1 MLGSRRVLAP
11 PPATPPRK
19 ATDDSAAATVTS
31 DRLHSLA
38 VDAAEARRVAREA
51 VEEYASSDN
60 PLTEEAEYAVTRI
73 SVDAAAI
80 ATNAHTAAT
89 ATAAA
94 AAAAAVVASEMDES
108 ITSSDEYSES
118 DPPSDNEVAALTLFA
133 QMDHHQ
139 QQHGGRLRREHRDRV
154 DRREE
159 AQLAAFRDYRVSI
172 QQQLNHSCRECY
184 QLGVAVCETRACS
197 PAGPTCLRLQACL
210 CNFLPIWRQELADH
224 LHRDHGVEH
233 DCSYSYPFQPR
244 H

>member
-19 ATDDSAAATVTS
+19 ATDDGAAATVTS

-38 VDAAEARRVAREA
+38 VDAAEARRVASEA
-51 VEEYASSDN
+51 INVYQSSAN
-60 PLTEEAEYAVTRI
+60 ALTEEAEYAVARL
-73 SVDAAAI
+73 SVDAAAL

-89 ATAAA
+89 AAAAA
-94 AAAAAVVASEMDES
+94 AAAAAVAASELDDS
-108 ITSSDEYSES
+108 ITSSNEDSES
-118 DPPSDNEVAALTLFA
+118 DPPSDDEVAALTLFA

-139 QQHGGRLRREHRDRV
+139 QQHGDRLRREHRDLV

-159 AQLAAFRDYRVSI
+159 AQLAAFRAYRVSI
-172 QQQLNHSCRECY
+172 QQQINHSCRECY

-210 CNFLPIWRQELADH
+210 CDFLPIWRQELADH
-224 LHRDHGVEH
+224 LLRDHGVEH